1 MAVISDMSMAAP
13 APSIMSPI
21 MSPIMA
27 SSCRR
32 LNPGT
37 SGELS
42 EREMR
47 RDTVI
52 TT

>member
-13 APSIMSPI
+13 APSI